1 MSALATGLLLAASLA
16 APDAPRVAV
25 LVGNDVGLA
34 GEQALRFTGA
44 DARRL
49 KAVLEEL
56 GGFDPANVH
65 VLENR
70 SAAEILDQLEALA
83 SGPQISTF
91 VFYYSGHA
99 DAAALHPS
107 GTLLPLDLLANRVRR
122 VPADLRLQI
131 LDACQSGAVARA
143 KGSRPASPFSV
154 RVEDQASTGDILDSS
169 SAADEQSF
177 ESEHGGL
184 FTLNWT
190 VGLRGAADSNGDGQ
204 VALSEVYSYTYAQTL
219 RSTLGAA
226 TGPQHAT
233 FRYALE
239 GHRDPV
245 LTRLAGGGR
254 LTLQAQSAGTYVI
267 FDRAE
272 RSVVAELPAR
282 GDEPRRIALAPGEY
296 VIRLRT
302 TRSLRVARVAL
313 AREDDRV
320 LAEHQM
326 QEVPLVRLARKGSMG
341 DRFLSLG
348 AGAYASGLGPRGQLL
363 GAAGVEWEGD
373 HWVPGMELAVATG
386 TERHAGLE
394 TRNLLVQPSATL
406 LYSVRIGT
414 AAVRFGPVAGVAYPA
429 PGVGR
434 TCAARQLRPLARR
447 PGPGRRAA
455 HAGPGRVRHGRRA
468 RPGRAAGDERRG
480 AVRGEAGVRGQRRD
494 PGGLLAGR
502 GKA

>member
-1 MSALATGLLLAASLA
+1 MIALAAGLLLAGTLA
-16 APDAPRVAV
+16 APEPARVAV

-44 DARRL
+44 DARRM
-49 KAVLEEL
+49 ASVLEEL
-56 GGFDPANVH
+56 GGFDRANVH

-70 SAAEILDQLEALA
+70 SAAEILDQVEALA
-83 SGPQISTF
+83 SGPPMSVF

-99 DAAALHPS
+99 DAAALHPAS
-107 GTLLPLDLLANRVRR
+107 TLLPIDLLASRLRR

-131 LDACQSGAVARA
+131 LDACQSGAGARA

-154 RVEDQASTGDILDSS
+154 RVEDEASTGDILVSS

-184 FTLNWT
+184 FTLSWT
-190 VGLRGAADSNGDGQ
+190 AGLRGAGDANGDGQ
-204 VALSEVYSYTYAQTL
+204 VTLSEVYSYAYAQTL

-245 LTRLAGGGR
+245 LTRLSGGGR
-254 LTLQAQSAGTYVI
+254 LTLRPVSAGTYVV
-267 FDRAE
+267 FDGTE

-282 GDEPRRIALAPGEY
+282 SDEPRRIALAPGEY
-296 VIRLRT
+296 VVRLRT

-313 AREDDRV
+313 ARDDDRV

-326 QEVPLVRLARKGSMG
+326 QEVPLVRLARKGAIG

-363 GAAGVEWEGD
+363 GAAGLEWETER
-373 HWVPGMELAVATG
+373 WVPGVEISVAAG
-386 TERHAGLE
+386 TERHEDLE
-394 TRNLLVQPSATL
+394 TKDLLAQASGQL
-406 LYSVRIGT
+406 LYTLRLGS
-414 AAVRFGPVAGVAYPA
+414 AALRAGPVTGAAYVRQETAGH
-429 PGVGR
+429 
-434 TCAARQLRPLARR
+434 QD
-447 PGPGRRAA
+447 RASF
-455 HAGPGRVRHGRRA
+455 GFSLGGRVRGDVQITQGLGVYVLADA
-468 RPGRAAGDERRG
+468 RWLGVKLETDEGERFGTEPLYVATAGLRAAF
-480 AVRGEAGVRGQRRD
+480 
-494 PGGLLAGR
+494 
-502 GKA
+502 